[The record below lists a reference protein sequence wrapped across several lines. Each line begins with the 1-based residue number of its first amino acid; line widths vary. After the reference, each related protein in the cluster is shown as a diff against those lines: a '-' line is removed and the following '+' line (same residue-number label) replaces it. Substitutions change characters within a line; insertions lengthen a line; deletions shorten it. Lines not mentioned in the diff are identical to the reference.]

1 MLRRSAPGPDGHD
14 GAELQRAGFY
24 RPVLDRYRSRPE
36 IGRFGRNI
44 LSVVIAKLRGNA
56 AKHELPFTIRPP
68 GRIACSFALARV
80 GSDRSCIE
88 PAPANRRSVSSFSS
102 IQLRRCMGLRGNNN
116 SKSACD
122 SCRLGGDEHRKP
134 WRTPQISIRGSR
146 PDFHVRAVRQIGLIR
161 RIFVGDTERAGSCS
175 TQYF

>member
-36 IGRFGRNI
+36 IGRFGRNF
-44 LSVVIAKLRGNA
+44 SRVVIAKLRGNV
-56 AKHELPFTIRPP
+56 AKHELPFTLP
-68 GRIACSFALARV
+68 GCIACSFALARV
-80 GSDRSCIE
+80 GSDRGCIE
-88 PAPANRRSVSSFSS
+88 PASANRRSVSSFSS
-102 IQLRRCMGLRGNNN
+102 IQLRRRVRLRRNNN

-122 SCRLGGDEHRKP
+122 SCRLGGDEYRKP
-134 WRTPQISIRGSR
+134 WRTPQISIRGCR
-146 PDFHVRAVRQIGLIR
+146 PDLHVRPVRQIGLIR
-161 RIFVGDTERAGSCS
+161 RIFVGDIERAGSCS